1 VECRVACTPRL
12 IDLGVMERM
21 LQGRKICESGSC
33 GVGEGDDAAA
43 MYCVVKS
50 CLDTV
55 ALEH

>member
-1 VECRVACTPRL
+1 VACTPRL